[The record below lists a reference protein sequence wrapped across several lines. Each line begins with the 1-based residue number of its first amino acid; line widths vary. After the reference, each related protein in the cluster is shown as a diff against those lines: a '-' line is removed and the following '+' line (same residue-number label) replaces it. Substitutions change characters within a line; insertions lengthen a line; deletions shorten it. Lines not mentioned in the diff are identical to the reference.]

1 MNVDYSICNA
11 LNYCTED
18 LTDTLLIYDIGC
30 QWWINF
36 LSRLRQSETLSIPE
50 QMKLIVAVGSFH
62 LGAHIPECF
71 VLFSLH
77 FVLGAGQL
85 DGEILETLWA
95 AFNKISPSA
104 RSMSKAHRWEVY
116 DDHMQDSNFKKLV
129 GMGACI
135 CHLSILLVLTLRW
148 AVTMLV
154 KKHKRAVAGLAETK
168 EAYLALENSLDTA
181 KTQVWKRQEQ
191 QAMKERGELL
201 RIFEVKADKGDELC
215 TSMQSIMLIQ
225 ITKLRLR
232 LKSALL

>member
-11 LNYCTED
+11 LNYRTED
-18 LTDTLLIYDIGC
+18 LPDSLLIYDIGC

-36 LSRLRQSETLSIPE
+36 LLRLQWSETLSIPE
-50 QMKLIVAVGSFH
+50 MKLIVAVGSFH

-104 RSMSKAHRWEVY
+104 RSMSKAHRREVY
-116 DDHMQDSNFKKLV
+116 DDHMRDSNFKKLV
-129 GMGACI
+129 GMGECI
-135 CHLSILLVLTLRW
+135 CHHSILLTLTIYW
-148 AVTMLV
+148 AVSMLLT
-154 KKHKRAVAGLAETK
+154 KHKRAVAGLAETK
-168 EAYLALENSLDTA
+168 EAYLALDNSLDKA
-181 KTQVWKRQEQ
+181 KTRVWKRQEQ

-201 RIFEVKADKGDELC
+201 RIFEVKADKGEELIVC
-215 TSMQSIMLIQ
+215 
-225 ITKLRLR
+225 R
-232 LKSALL
+232 ALH